1 MTQTSTGADE
11 TSTTDRVRGAGSH
24 VASTAAD
31 GASNVKQEVGTQAK
45 NLFGEVRSQLSGQ
58 VTTQQERAAG
68 GIRTVSD
75 QLRSMADSSETSGAA
90 SNLVSQAASRVGDV
104 AGWLESR
111 DPAGLLDDVKRFARQ
126 RPGVFIAAAAG
137 AGILVGRLAKSLTG
151 GDDSSS
157 QSTSGPTFASDVDS
171 TYVAPTQTYD
181 ATATDL
187 GYGAA
192 PAYTDTTGTATDP
205 GYTTDPGFV
214 EPGTTATGGYTESGD
229 LR

>member
-75 QLRSMADSSETSGAA
+75 QLRTMADSSETPGYA

-104 AGWLESR
+104 ADWLEGR
-111 DPAGLLDDVKRFARQ
+111 DPAGLLDDVKQFARR
-126 RPGVFIAAAAG
+126 RPGVFIAVAAG
-137 AGILVGRLAKSLTG
+137 AGIVAGRLVKSLTG
-151 GDDSSS
+151 GD
-157 QSTSGPTFASDVDS
+157 STSS
-171 TYVAPTQTYD
+171 TSTTSTAADTTDYAAPTHTYD
-181 ATATDL
+181 ATAADL
-187 GYGAA
+187 GYVAP
-192 PAYTDTTGTATDP
+192 PAYAEPTTAPSEPSYTAQ
-205 GYTTDPGFV
+205 PGFV
-214 EPGTTATGGYTESGD
+214 EPGTTGGYTESGD